1 MILRQRTFIRTGRSA
16 KTAAYDPGSKDQHF
30 IIVGDR
36 VQSMHSAETV
46 LEVNTRKALG
56 AMGVKG
62 AVFAGK
68 YDGDMNQ
75 KWTIDYV

>member
-1 MILRQRTFIRTGRSA
+1 MRGPDGETVA
-16 KTAAYDPGSKDQHF
+16 NANVYF